1 MAMDLLC
8 TGTDKQ
14 TVDTLL
20 LPERSLVRRW
30 SLLAIQQANPST
42 FMRHQY
48 ARHAG
53 GQMLAACC
61 DWLVNNGHG
70 AAAAAMCT
78 NLKG

>member
-1 MAMDLLC
+1 MDLLC
-8 TGTDKQ
+8 TNTDRQ
-14 TVDTLL
+14 SIDALV
-20 LPERSLVRRW
+20 LPERPTVRLW
-30 SLLAIQQANPST
+30 SLSAIKTRNPSE

-70 AAAAAMCT
+70 AAAAAMCHD
-78 NLKG
+78 LKA